1 MIINII
7 GWAFLIASWVLP
19 KKIFKEQAQI
29 TKWKLILS
37 SLAVFV
43 FVTGWLNYLFNWW

>member
-7 GWAFLIASWVLP
+7 GWMFLIASWVLP
-19 KKIFKEQAQI
+19 KKIFKEQTQI

-37 SLAVFV
+37 SIAVCV
-43 FVTGWLNYLFNWW
+43 FVTGLLNHWFN